1 MADMI
6 FLSGVSKRFGDN
18 IVIRDISFNVK
29 KGEVYSIIGPN
40 GVGKSTLLKIIA
52 GILKQDEGQVKV
64 YGKTTLVPQN
74 DLLLPWMTLEENI
87 TFPLRIMGV
96 DKKEAETKAWEL
108 SVMLGFEK
116 YLKTYPKHASGGT
129 RRKVAIAR
137 GLALGA
143 NIVLLDEP
151 FIGLDI
157 SSATSLLNTI
167 KKLKGKLTIIMVSH
181 QLYELAELSDRVA
194 LLDGSPGTIKR
205 EVILEEYTLSKKI
218 EILKELL
225 LGMGI
230 SR

>member
-1 MADMI
+1 MADVI
-6 FLSGVSKRFGDN
+6 SLSGVSKRFGNN
-18 IVIRDISFNVK
+18 IVIRDVSFNVG

-52 GILKQDEGQVKV
+52 GILKHDEGEVIV
-64 YGKTTLVPQN
+64 NGKTSLVPQN

-87 TFPLRIMGV
+87 TFPLRIIGV

-116 YLKTYPKHASGGT
+116 YLKIYPKHASGGT
-129 RRKVAIAR
+129 RRKAAIAR

-143 NIVLLDEP
+143 NIILLDEP

-205 EVILEEYTLSKKI
+205 EVILEEYPLSKKI

-225 LGMGI
+225 LGIGV